1 MMAQE
6 SLTEQFEALHA
17 ERVRTWKP
25 EQLAKN
31 VDRRARLV
39 ADFDPSTVVQVEDTV
54 EPFELLDAD
63 GVSLALD
70 DLVAEGPTV
79 LIFFR
84 FAGCPA
90 CNLALPYYDRQL
102 WPELTKAGL
111 SLVAISPHLPEKGLG
126 AIRERHGLRYTVASD
141 RGNQLAR
148 RFGLTFDR
156 DLVPEGQP
164 SPGWIGELTGTG
176 TAELPQ
182 PTVIIIDQDRVA
194 RFVDVSP
201 DWLLRTEAPVILD
214 AVRGIA
220 GKLAA

>member
-70 DLVAEGPTV
+70 DLVAEGPAV

-111 SLVAISPHLPEKGLG
+111 SLVAISPHLPEKGLA